1 MPLCEV
7 QYCKIKKYIDKIFK
21 EKVEKCL
28 KSELSPTLVSH
39 LLSNNAL
46 KASYPPHS

>member
-1 MPLCEV
+1 MLLREV
-7 QYCKIKKYIDKIFK
+7 QYCKIKKYIDKIFE

-39 LLSNNAL
+39 LLSNSC
-46 KASYPPHS
+46 KKGF